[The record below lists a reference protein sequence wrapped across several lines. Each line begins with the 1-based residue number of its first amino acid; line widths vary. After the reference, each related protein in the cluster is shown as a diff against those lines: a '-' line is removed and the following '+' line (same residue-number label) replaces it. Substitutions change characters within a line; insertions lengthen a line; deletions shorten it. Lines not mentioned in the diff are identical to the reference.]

1 MLSTLPEL
9 HRSFAE
15 QLRLKFQADSRIHSL
30 LAGGSLVHGGFDKYS
45 DLDFIVV
52 VDPLYYDDIMAQR
65 FALAGTLGHLLHAF
79 TGEHVG
85 EPRLLICLLGGA
97 CHAESQHVTLKGISL
112 VRPRVQTTFAKKWSS
127 EFRL

>member
-1 MLSTLPEL
+1 MLCL
-9 HRSFAE
+9 FCE
-15 QLRLKFQADSRIHSL
+15 QEKVC
-30 LAGGSLVHGGFDKYS
+30 LVHYPSYTEVLQSNSGLHFRLIRGSTPFS
-45 DLDFIVV
+45 LAARLFMV
-52 VDPLYYDDIMAQR
+52 QR

-97 CHAESQHVTLKGISL
+97 CHAESQNVTLKGITL
-112 VRPRVQTTFAKKWSS
+112 VRPRVQMTFAKKWSS